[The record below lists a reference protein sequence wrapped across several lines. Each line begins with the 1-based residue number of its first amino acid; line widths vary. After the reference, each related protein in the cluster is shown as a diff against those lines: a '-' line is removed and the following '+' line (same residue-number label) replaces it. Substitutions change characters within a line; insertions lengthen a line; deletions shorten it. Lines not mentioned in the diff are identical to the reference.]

1 MARATRTCTLAV
13 LALACCCACA
23 QAARRVLAE
32 ESPSAAW
39 QRNTQVQ
46 CPKLAKQSCGWL
58 SEAEEEATT
67 NGTCLYCGTVWK
79 GGIRSL
85 PVGLSSG
92 GASYYVKAGRLVG
105 LGCKGKVTIMTV
117 FRVESGG
124 GCFKLDAQALGGFVQ
139 TAGTSTG
146 TLTRCELPGDAN
158 ATLVNLLKRV
168 QELQEKKCVQCSSC
182 HSDAP
187 CISKTGQWYSDTLS
201 FDIPSTCPHRV
212 DGPLI
217 GAVSIDPST
226 TAVLA
231 KMDISQA

>member
-92 GASYYVKAGRLVG
+92 GASYYVKAGCLVG

-117 FRVESGG
+117 FRVVRRRLFQAGRPGSGRLCADFRDVHGHADPLRATGRRQRHAGESSQEG
-124 GCFKLDAQALGGFVQ
+124 
-139 TAGTSTG
+139 AGA
-146 TLTRCELPGDAN
+146 TREE
-158 ATLVNLLKRV
+158 VR
-168 QELQEKKCVQCSSC
+168 
-182 HSDAP
+182 
-187 CISKTGQWYSDTLS
+187 
-201 FDIPSTCPHRV
+201 
-212 DGPLI
+212 
-217 GAVSIDPST
+217 
-226 TAVLA
+226 AVLLLSLGRA
-231 KMDISQA
+231 LHQQDRAVVLGHALLRHPQHLPSQG